1 MAYKHFLVK
10 ALVYEDRSRRNAL
23 GQPLLLPN
31 LRAPPQWELLYF
43 NIKIEV
49 RLLRGGWRAFPLF
62 GVSAVLEKE
71 VLNLFL

>member
-1 MAYKHFLVK
+1 MAYRHFLVN
-10 ALVYEDRSRRNAL
+10 ALVCEDRSRRNAL

-31 LRAPPQWELLYF
+31 LRAPPQWELCYF

-71 VLNLFL
+71 VWNLFL